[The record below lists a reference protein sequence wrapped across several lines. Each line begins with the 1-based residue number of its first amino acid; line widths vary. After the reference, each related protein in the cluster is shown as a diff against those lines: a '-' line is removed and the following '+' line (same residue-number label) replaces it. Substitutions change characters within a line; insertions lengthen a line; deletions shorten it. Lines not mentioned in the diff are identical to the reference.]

1 MQVAVHH
8 WDSGSPYAGFWRR
21 VLASLVDSV
30 LQLVTA
36 MMFILLAF
44 LSDGSLYAAI
54 KAEDQEMLRF
64 MEIYFVGGFTLIILS
79 YHTLFES
86 SPMQATPGKL
96 LFAIKVTDSL
106 GQQLGL
112 LQAAFRSWPLW
123 IVGVFNVIDTATGSE
138 GSALIAN
145 LLSLVACIVV
155 AFTAQKQGLH
165 DILAG
170 TLLVRKDAVFQVSG
184 AYAEAI

>member
-1 MQVAVHH
+1 MQAAVHH

-21 VLASLVDSV
+21 VLAALVDSA
-30 LQLVTA
+30 LQLATA
-36 MMFILLAF
+36 AILIFLAF
-44 LSDGSLYAAI
+44 LSNGSLYAAM
-54 KAEDQEMLRF
+54 AAGDLEMLRL
-64 MEIYFVGGFTLIILS
+64 MEMYFAGGFTLIIVS

-96 LFAIKVTDSL
+96 LFAIRVTDSL
-106 GQQLGL
+106 GRQIGPI
-112 LQAAFRSWPLW
+112 QAAFRSWPLW
-123 IVGVFNVIDTATGSE
+123 IVGIFTIIDTATGSE

-170 TLLVRKDAVFQVSG
+170 TLLVRKGAEFQVSD
-184 AYAEAI
+184 AYAEAV

>member
-36 MMFILLAF
+36 AVFIFLAF

-54 KAEDQEMLRF
+54 EAEDLEMLRL
-64 MEIYFVGGFTLIILS
+64 MEMYFVGGVTLIIMS

-96 LFAIKVTDSL
+96 LFAIKVTDSV
-106 GQQLGL
+106 GQPIGL
-112 LQAAFRSWPLW
+112 IHAAFRSWPLW
-123 IVGVFNVIDTATGSE
+123 IVGVFSVIDAATGSE

-170 TLLVRKDAVFQVSG
+170 TLLVRRGTEFQVSD
-184 AYAEAI
+184 AYAEAM

>member
-36 MMFILLAF
+36 AMFIFLAF
-44 LSDGSLYAAI
+44 LSNDSLYAAME
-54 KAEDQEMLRF
+54 AEDLEMLRL
-64 MEIYFVGGFTLIILS
+64 MQIYFVGGFTLIVLS

-96 LFAIKVTDSL
+96 LFSIKVTDPL
-106 GQQLGL
+106 GQPIGL
-112 LQAAFRSWPLW
+112 IRAAFRSWPLW
-123 IVGVFNVIDTATGSE
+123 VVGVFSIFDTATGSE

-170 TLLVRKDAVFQVSG
+170 TLLVRSGAEFQVSDT
-184 AYAEAI
+184 YAEAA